1 MDKSFMIV
9 AGFSFERVEE
19 SKFGKPY
26 LLVIDLK
33 NEEQQ
38 AQYVVSPEG
47 IVERVSTFTDPGRRG
62 KLQQVIETNTTE
74 ILEEFDA

>member
-9 AGFSFERVEE
+9 AGFSFEKVEV

-26 LLVIDLK
+26 LLVVDLK
-33 NEEQQ
+33 NEDQQ
-38 AQYVVSPEG
+38 AQYVVSVEG
-47 IVERVSTFTDPGRRG
+47 VVERVSTFTDSDRRE
-62 KLQQVIETNTTE
+62 KLQQVIATNTTE